1 MDGSAIVGQFL
12 NYLRYEKRF
21 SEHTAKCYGADLA
34 QFGDFLLGTLGGDGA
49 SAEGVPLDREQG
61 GTATAVATQTEQK
74 VDELLPAVDV
84 NEARSYLAYLNE
96 RAYSKATIARKL
108 ATLRSFY
115 KFLVKTNRCAANPL
129 STVRTP
135 KQEKKLPRFLE
146 YEEVKRLLET
156 PPVETWLGARDR
168 AILETLYSTGIRVSE
183 LVALNMD
190 DIDFLGEV
198 VHVRGKGKKER
209 ITPISSSALQAI
221 QHYMEFRSKRAQNN
235 GSFDAKVLFV
245 NKHGHRLSTRSVRR
259 KMDKYLKMAGLD
271 PAISPHTLRHSFA
284 THMLNNGADLR
295 SVQEL
300 LGHQSLSTTQI
311 YTHLTTRKLKEV
323 YEKAHPREQ
332 MEDEG
337 YGLGG
342 DAGGDGHV

>member
-1 MDGSAIVGQFL
+1 MEESKIVHKFL
-12 NYLRYEKRF
+12 YYLKFERRF
-21 SEHTAKCYGADLA
+21 SEHTAKYYGADLT
-34 QFGDFLLGTLGGDGA
+34 QFGEFLKGA
-49 SAEGVPLDREQG
+49 AEGDATDSELLSESHHHGEQ
-61 GTATAVATQTEQK
+61 ATAVATQ
-74 VDELLPAVDV
+74 VDV
-84 NEARSYLAYLNE
+84 KIDQLLLSAKTDSVRSYLGLLNE
-96 RAYSKATIARKL
+96 KQYSKATIARKL

-115 KFLVKTNRCAANPL
+115 KFLVKRNHISSNPVV
-129 STVRTP
+129 SIRTP

-146 YEEVKRLLET
+146 YEEVKKLLNT
-156 PPVETWLGARDR
+156 PPVNTWLGARDR

-209 ITPISSSALQAI
+209 IAPIGSSALQVI
-221 QHYMEFRSKRAQNN
+221 QHYMEYRNKRAQSN
-235 GSFDAKVLFV
+235 GNFDSKVLFV
-245 NKHGHRLSTRSVRR
+245 NKHGKRLSTRSVRR

-271 PAISPHTLRHSFA
+271 PDISPHTLRHSFA

-311 YTHLTTRKLKEV
+311 YTHLTTTRLKEV
-323 YEKAHPREQ
+323 YENAHPRNNGHDSDEQ
-332 MEDEG
+332 
-337 YGLGG
+337 
-342 DAGGDGHV
+342 

>member
-1 MDGSAIVGQFL
+1 MENVAIIQEFL
-12 NYLRYEKRF
+12 NYLHFEKRF
-21 SEHTAKCYGADLA
+21 SEHTAKCYGADLS
-34 QFGDFLLGTLGGDGA
+34 QFTDFLLGRCEAGEIAGLA
-49 SAEGVPLDREQG
+49 SLHPAESAQRGP
-61 GTATAVATQTEQK
+61 AAAVATQTK
-74 VDELLPAVDV
+74 PDVDRLLLLAHTDDI
-84 NEARSYLAYLNE
+84 RAYLGFLND
-96 RAYSKATIARKL
+96 RQYSKTTIARKL

-115 KFLVKTNRCAANPL
+115 KFLVKRNRTDSNPV
-129 STVRTP
+129 TVVRTP

-156 PPVETWLGARDR
+156 PPMDSWLGARDR
-168 AILETLYSTGIRVSE
+168 AIMETLYSTGIRVSE

-198 VHVRGKGKKER
+198 IHVRGKGKKER
-209 ITPISSSALQAI
+209 IVPISSSVLQVV
-221 QHYMEFRSKRAQNN
+221 QHYMEFRNKRAQSNSN
-235 GSFDAKVLFV
+235 FDSKVLFV
-245 NKHGHRLSTRSVRR
+245 NKHGRRLSTRSVRR

-300 LGHQSLSTTQI
+300 LGHQSLSTTQV

-323 YEKAHPREQ
+323 YQSAHPREK
-332 MEDEG
+332 EKDSS
-337 YGLGG
+337 
-342 DAGGDGHV
+342 DW